1 MMKEG
6 SEEGKR
12 VEDRIREEKRG
23 EKSQDKYSPVEI
35 LTGHPELM
43 NRVVWSYINLSL
55 S

>member
-6 SEEGKR
+6 REEGKR
-12 VEDRIREEKRG
+12 IEDRIGEEKRG
-23 EKSQDKYSPVEI
+23 EESQDKYSPVKI

-55 S
+55 T